1 MLRDKPPLEAVLPAF
16 RAFVQDTVLVAHN
29 GAFDLAFL
37 RRAGLDQPPLLDT
50 LLLAQLLFPDL
61 KDYRLEALAHRFGVP
76 ATGRHTA
83 LGDALMTAE
92 VFVRMQP
99 LLFER
104 GLKRLWDVVEA
115 CRRLPLARLRY

>member
-1 MLRDKPPLEAVLPAF
+1 MF
-16 RAFVQDTVLVAHN
+16 I
-29 GAFDLAFL
+29 
-37 RRAGLDQPPLLDT
+37 DT
-50 LLLAQLLFPDL
+50 LRLATLLNPSL
-61 KDYRLEALAHRFGVP
+61 KDFELETLAGIYQVDLH
-76 ATGRHTA
+76 GRHTA